1 MKKSVVNVLA
11 AALVLGSVGAAK
23 ASLVIT
29 WPSATNAP
37 PTGVA
42 GLDASG
48 LNPFP
53 QNLMGYEGG
62 FLTAKDAGSYVFTY
76 LGMGDPSFTNTF
88 SVSGCGVTFVN
99 QTTTVGTSFTCNFAA
114 NTQIPFTFTANT
126 TGSSPWPKTVTNGQT
141 YSNGLGFLAS
151 MTNSTASTAS
161 AAGTSVYLGLS
172 DGASTSDKDFQDLVV
187 RVDEVPEPAS
197 FAVLGVGLLGLGI
210 AWSRR
215 RARA

>member
-1 MKKSVVNVLA
+1 MMRKSFVNALA

-29 WPSATNAP
+29 WPSVTNPP
-37 PTGVA
+37 PTGLA
-42 GLDASG
+42 TTEAPT
-48 LNPFP
+48 PFP
-53 QNLMGYEGG
+53 TNLLGYEGG
-62 FLTAKDAGSYVFTY
+62 FLTAKDAGNYVFTY
-76 LGMGDPSFTNTF
+76 LGLGNPSFINTF
-88 SVSGCGVTFVN
+88 SVSGCGSTFTGHSTAIN
-99 QTTTVGTSFTCNFAA
+99 TSFTCNFAA

-126 TGSSPWPKTVTNGQT
+126 TGTPKTVNNGTN

-151 MTNSTASTAS
+151 MTNSTLTSASKS
-161 AAGTSVYLGLS
+161 GTSVYLGLS
-172 DGASTSDKDFQDLVV
+172 DGASSNDADFQDLVV
-187 RVDEVPEPAS
+187 QVTEVPEPAS